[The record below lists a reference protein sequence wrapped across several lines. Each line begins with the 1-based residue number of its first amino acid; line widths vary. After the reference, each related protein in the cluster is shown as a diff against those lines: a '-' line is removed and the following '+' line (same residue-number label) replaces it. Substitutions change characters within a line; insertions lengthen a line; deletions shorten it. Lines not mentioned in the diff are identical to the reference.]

1 MLNIKYILVTLF
13 LFISTNELYAQYHVT
28 VLGSKNDVVS
38 MRCIGFGK
46 KALSASIDAELSAIK
61 TILFVGA
68 NGTQYNTPL
77 IVEEKSVV
85 ENKFNGFF
93 SKFYNE
99 DYKSFIESSVV
110 AVPFGKNSLKQKCI
124 TLDVK
129 IKVSQLRKYLE
140 NNDVIRKFGL

>member
-13 LFISTNELYAQYHVT
+13 LFISTNELYAQYHVK
-28 VLGSKNDVVS
+28 VLGSKNDIVS

-85 ENKFNGFF
+85 ENKFKSFF
-93 SKFYNE
+93 STFYNE
-99 DYKSFIESSVV
+99 GYKSFIESSVV
-110 AVPFGKNSLKQKCI
+110 TVPFGKNSLKQKCI

-140 NNDVIRKFGL
+140 NNDIIRKFGL